1 MTKLQYHLTHPVTPA
16 GPRGASGALR
26 LHPGLRVAH
35 LLAGGPERGAR
46 ALPAQLPAGVA
57 DGVLQQVH
65 GAVCGRRPAHAADL
79 SLHGQLALHCL
90 LPDRRL
96 RHQHAEHVAG

>member
-1 MTKLQYHLTHPVTPA
+1 MTNLTHPLAPA

-35 LLAGGPERGAR
+35 LLAGGPERGAG

-57 DGVLQQVH
+57 DGLLQQVH
-65 GAVCGRRPAHAADL
+65 GAVRGRRVTHPADL
-79 SLHGQLALHCL
+79 GLHGQRALHRL
-90 LPDRRL
+90 LPDGRL